1 MILLVVLIIYAGKYA
16 IKEKEEIPD
25 EYKQTDISILSNL
38 RDSAGAGVVKESD
51 SQADKQAREAM
62 QTDHTAE
69 LPVLSEQNMPDTIRV
84 LLSDDGS
91 YWQSEVRVSSD
102 LNQKEHRPI
111 GESCR

>member
-16 IKEKEEIPD
+16 VKEKEEIPE

-69 LPVLSEQNMPDTIRV
+69 RSDKLVIVNHV
-84 LLSDDGS
+84 LLDGRACKGKTPVHFKIYS
-91 YWQSEVRVSSD
+91 IIDSEMDRGFCYI
-102 LNQKEHRPI
+102 L
-111 GESCR
+111 